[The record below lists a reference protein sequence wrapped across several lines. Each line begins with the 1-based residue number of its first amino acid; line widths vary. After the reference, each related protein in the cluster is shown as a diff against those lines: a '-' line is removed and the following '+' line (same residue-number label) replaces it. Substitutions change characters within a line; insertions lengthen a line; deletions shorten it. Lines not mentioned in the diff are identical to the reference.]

1 MAAMLNPPLVSMVTT
16 PPDLEPLSF
25 AELEDPRGAPPVFS
39 LDLLG
44 LGVLEDLLMEQAGGA
59 TPLPHEACRVRGR
72 SRRFSLD
79 HQD

>member
-1 MAAMLNPPLVSMVTT
+1 MNPPLVSMLTT
-16 PPDLEPLSF
+16 PTGLEPLSF

-44 LGVLEDLLMEQAGGA
+44 LGVLEDLLMEEAGGA
-59 TPLPHEACRVRGR
+59 APLPHRAPRDHGRR
-72 SRRFSLD
+72 SRLSME